1 MKIQRT
7 PVIEIGK
14 GEETTANKLSGEENL
29 LERER
34 DICSDTILVKTL
46 ILINLVKDTIEDLYT
61 FDQV

>member
-14 GEETTANKLSGEENL
+14 GEETTANKLSGEESL

-34 DICSDTILVKTL
+34 DILLWYHISK
-46 ILINLVKDTIEDLYT
+46 NSHSY
-61 FDQV
+61 